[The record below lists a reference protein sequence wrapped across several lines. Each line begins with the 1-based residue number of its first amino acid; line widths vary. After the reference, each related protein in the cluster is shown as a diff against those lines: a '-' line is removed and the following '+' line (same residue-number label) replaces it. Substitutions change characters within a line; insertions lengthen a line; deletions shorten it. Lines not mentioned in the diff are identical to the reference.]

1 MASVKGG
8 RVRSVRKTV
17 PPRCDALCFN
27 ALIQAPWIESD
38 APGQAR
44 GRRQGVGP
52 VAVSLNF
59 GGVAGGFPRAGIHA
73 CQFEA
78 KARSFQ
84 RQAGMAGQF
93 HGPRVDRLF
102 SRW

>member
-8 RVRSVRKTV
+8 RVHSVRKTV

-27 ALIQAPWIESD
+27 ALIQAPWIESG

-59 GGVAGGFPRAGIHA
+59 GGVAGGFPRAGIPA

-78 KARSFQ
+78 KARSLQ

-93 HGPRVDRLF
+93 DGPRVDGLF
-102 SRW
+102 SRR